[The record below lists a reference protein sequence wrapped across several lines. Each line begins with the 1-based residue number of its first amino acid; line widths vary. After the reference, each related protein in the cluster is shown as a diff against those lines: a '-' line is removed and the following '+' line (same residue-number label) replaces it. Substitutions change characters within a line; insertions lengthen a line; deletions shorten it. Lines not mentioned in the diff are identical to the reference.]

1 MRRLF
6 QLAIMVGVASAVPAS
21 PLLLAQVQKAEAL
34 APKQN
39 EAVEVKVLPKKA
51 MIKLANPDLVK
62 GAAVKEIVVRQAVG
76 GVANLEPQVRQ
87 FTQQFRPAMRAE
99 YYFIRTV
106 CAPTAEQRKFIA
118 RDGEKALR
126 EASKAYAEVQ
136 GRPVQFR
143 NGRASYPDP
152 RKLIEDGMA
161 RAVAPRL
168 SPEQAA
174 KYKAESE
181 KRTADRREAVI
192 RTLVAKLDQDLL
204 LNPEQRGKIA
214 AAMAEHWDD
223 SWCQSLE
230 TLLYGDQFFPR
241 LPDRVVVP
249 HLDPKQRDI
258 WQGQRSNQSFFF
270 GFVGNMLPEE
280 DPQEDKELIEA
291 RVEAEK
297 ENPPPN
303 AANAAAKAMRRV
315 MMAPAP
321 AVPAAKVA
329 APAVKAAPAEK
340 K

>member
-1 MRRLF
+1 MRRFF
-6 QLAIMVGVASAVPAS
+6 QLAIMVSVASALPAS
-21 PLLLAQVQKAEAL
+21 PLLLAQVQKADAP
-34 APKQN
+34 APKPGGQTK
-39 EAVEVKVLPKKA
+39 VEVQVLPKKA
-51 MIKLANPDLVK
+51 MIKLANPAVVK
-62 GAAVKEIVVRQAVG
+62 EAAVKQVIVRQAVAG
-76 GVANLEPQVRQ
+76 PANLEPQVRQ

-106 CAPTAEQRKFIA
+106 CAPTAEQRKLIA

-152 RKLIEDGMA
+152 RRLIEEGMA
-161 RAVAPRL
+161 KAVKPIL
-168 SPEQAA
+168 TPEQAA
-174 KYKAESE
+174 RYQAEIE

-204 LNPEQRGKIA
+204 LNPQQREKIA

-223 SWCQSLE
+223 GWCQSLE

-241 LPDRVVVP
+241 LPDEVVVP

-258 WQGQRSNQSFFF
+258 WHGQRSNQSFFF

-280 DPQEDKELIEA
+280 DPQEDRELVEA

-297 ENPPPN
+297 DNPPANPPN
-303 AANAAAKAMRRV
+303 AIMGRV
-315 MMAPAP
+315 RS
-321 AVPAAKVA
+321 VPAIKVAPA
-329 APAVKAAPAEK
+329 APAVKVAPAQK

>member
-6 QLAIMVGVASAVPAS
+6 QLAITVGVASAVPAS
-21 PLLLAQVQKAEAL
+21 PLLLAQVQKADA
-34 APKQN
+34 AAQKQDVQ
-39 EAVEVKVLPKKA
+39 AKVIRQGRFKVAGP
-51 MIKLANPDLVK
+51 
-62 GAAVKEIVVRQAVG
+62 AAVVKDVVVKEVMVRPAG
-76 GVANLEPQVRQ
+76 PGPANMEPQVRQ

-106 CAPTAEQRKFIA
+106 CAPTTEQRKLIA

-126 EASKAYAEVQ
+126 EAAKAYAEVQ
-136 GRPVQFR
+136 GAPVQFR
-143 NGRASYPDP
+143 NGRAMYPDP
-152 RKLIEDGMA
+152 RKLIEEGMA
-161 RAVAPRL
+161 RAVMPRL
-168 SPEQAA
+168 SPEQAG
-174 KYKAESE
+174 KLRAEIE
-181 KRTADRREAVI
+181 GRTADRREAVI

-214 AAMAEHWDD
+214 QAMAEHWDD

-241 LPDRVVVP
+241 LPDDVVVP

-258 WQGQRSNQSFFF
+258 WHGQRSNQSFFF

-280 DPQEDKELIEA
+280 DPKEDKELVEA

-297 ENPPPN
+297 ENPP
-303 AANAAAKAMRRV
+303 ANAVNAVMQRV
-315 MMAPAP
+315 MAVPAAPVPVA
-321 AVPAAKVA
+321 PAAKVA
-329 APAVKAAPAEK
+329 APAVKVAPAQK